1 MTLSVRELIERAAQL
16 LGSETKLAKAREVS
30 QNAISQAKS
39 RGRAHQLSMAPAMK
53 GDSSVP
59 DPPRTYAPD
68 NWTRDADAFECCCAA
83 CSSQDH

>member
-39 RGRAHQLSMAPAMK
+39 RGRAHQFLADKRPGVRVNRPGEAEMRQSTCRLKCA
-53 GDSSVP
+53 
-59 DPPRTYAPD
+59 
-68 NWTRDADAFECCCAA
+68 DADEARR
-83 CSSQDH
+83 